1 MAATVID
8 PLVAG
13 VPAPSSD
20 RQLLTDVFGAALADV
35 GVAPRLGA
43 QLALDRLRA
52 AADGLRPAARIFPEA
67 ARLFATAELDGED
80 PEAYVDRVVRSSGL
94 PARTVRL
101 AVTDIVAEIE
111 ALDRTVAAELPPPL
125 PSATHRVEWVP
136 GGRVFAAVM
145 AGNHPLPHVSWV
157 HALFVG
163 YSVLVR
169 PGSRDPFTPRR
180 LVAALLAA
188 GLPPHKLAHLPCDH
202 RAAAFLLDSADRG
215 IVFGGDQAVASWRD
229 ARHVATRG
237 PGRSRALLDTAP
249 TPELLD
255 HLATAVGYDGGTRCT
270 NLSAVLTTAP
280 VARVADELA
289 ARLARLPV
297 LPATDPEATLLVV
310 GRERAEALRRHVAT
324 LADGLT
330 DHSTPHYD
338 GDFVVDLGDG
348 SFLLRPLVL
357 SADRA
362 DHPAV
367 GAELGFPFVV
377 VAPWSADRD
386 AGALG
391 PALVL
396 NLLTDDDALVA
407 RAVQDPRI
415 RKVTVGTALPW
426 DLVPG
431 LPHDGSLTQFL
442 LEPKGVVVPGAVVP
456 GADGG

>member
-1 MAATVID
+1 MAALVID

-13 VPAPSSD
+13 VPAPSAD
-20 RQLLTDVFGAALADV
+20 RQLLTDVFGVALADV
-35 GVAPRLGA
+35 GTAPRLGA
-43 QLALDRLRA
+43 QVALDRLRA
-52 AADGLRPAARIFPEA
+52 AADGLPPAAGIFPAA
-67 ARLFATAELDGED
+67 ARLFATAELDGEG
-80 PEAYVDRVVRSSGL
+80 PEAYVERVVRSAGL

-101 AVTDIVAEIE
+101 ALADIAAEIE
-111 ALDRTVAAELPPPL
+111 ALDRTVTAELPPPL
-125 PSATHRVEWVP
+125 PSATHRVEWAP

-180 LVAALLAA
+180 LTAALLAA
-188 GLPPHKLAHLPCDH
+188 GLPPHKLTHLPCDH
-202 RAAAFLLDSADRG
+202 RAAAYLLDTADRG
-215 IVFGGDQAVASWRD
+215 IVFGGDDAVAAWQD
-229 ARHVATRG
+229 ARHIATRG
-237 PGRSRALLDTAP
+237 PGRSRALLDGAP
-249 TPELLD
+249 TPELLE
-255 HLATAVGYDGGTRCT
+255 HLVTSIAHDGGTRCT

-280 VARVADELA
+280 VGQLADRLA
-289 ARLARLPV
+289 ARLAQLPV
-297 LPATDPEATLLVV
+297 LPATDPRGSLLVV
-310 GRERAEALRRHVAT
+310 GRERAEALRRHVAK

-338 GDFVVDLGDG
+338 GDFVVELDDG

-367 GAELGFPFVV
+367 GTELGFPFVV
-377 VAPWSADRD
+377 VAPWSATDGTD
-386 AGALG
+386 ALG

-396 NLLTDDDALVA
+396 NLLTDDDALVS
-407 RAVQDPRI
+407 RAVRDPRI

-426 DLVPG
+426 DLIPG

-442 LEPKGVVVPGAVVP
+442 LEPKGVVVA
-456 GADGG
+456 GADRR